1 MGRKKKRNKWSAQP
15 RKQQNPLAQQ
25 PQQLVAPKAVRDYW
39 NNEMTAEERELINTP
54 IGVAQHAGIVRR
66 LGFITATFYHLHSVQ
81 SLLFAEMENIIE
93 KWGLY
98 MKGVQPAINSL
109 QKSEDSFF
117 NVMHDLV
124 QNHSEGIEETYTQDV
139 DALYDRITRWEGIP
153 KVWKPGDEQ
162 KLEGKAI
169 MEDIIGSLKNGVL
182 RIQEQFMEPEP
193 KGEART
199 LYAIA
204 EMGEDET
211 SKIIKQDIA
220 KKGIAAIQANKLA
233 RKNTDKMFILYEQV
247 MQVQETCHMTP
258 FKAVQKPADQDELVE
273 IDIKPKKK
281 GKKPKETK
289 E

>member
-1 MGRKKKRNKWSAQP
+1 
-15 RKQQNPLAQQ
+15 
-25 PQQLVAPKAVRDYW
+25 
-39 NNEMTAEERELINTP
+39 
-54 IGVAQHAGIVRR
+54 
-66 LGFITATFYHLHSVQ
+66 
-81 SLLFAEMENIIE
+81 
-93 KWGLY
+93 
-98 MKGVQPAINSL
+98 
-109 QKSEDSFF
+109 
-117 NVMHDLV
+117 MHDLV

-169 MEDIIGSLKNGVL
+169 MEDIIGSLKKGVL

>member
-124 QNHSEGIEETYTQDV
+124 QNHSEGIEETYAQDV

-169 MEDIIGSLKNGVL
+169 MEDIIGSLKKGVL

-258 FKAVQKPADQDELVE
+258 FKAVQKPANQNELVE

>member
-169 MEDIIGSLKNGVL
+169 MEDIIGSLKKGVL

-258 FKAVQKPADQDELVE
+258 FKAV
-273 IDIKPKKK
+273 
-281 GKKPKETK
+281 
-289 E
+289 

>member
-1 MGRKKKRNKWSAQP
+1 MGKNKKRNKWSNQP

-25 PQQLVAPKAVRDYW
+25 QQMVAPKTCRDYW
-39 NNEMTAEERELINTP
+39 ANNLTEEEQQIFNTP
-54 IGVAQHAGIVRR
+54 MAVAQHAGVVQR
-66 LGFITATFYHLHSVQ
+66 LGYLTATFYHLHSVQ
-81 SLLFAEMENIIE
+81 SLLFAEIENIIE

-98 MKGVQPAINSL
+98 MKGVQPAINSM

-169 MEDIIGSLKNGVL
+169 MEDIIGSLKKGVL
-182 RIQEQFMEPEP
+182 RIQEQFMKPEP
-193 KGEART
+193 KEEART

-220 KKGIAAIQANKLA
+220 KKGLAAIQANKLA

>member
-25 PQQLVAPKAVRDYW
+25 PQQLVAPKAVRDCW

-66 LGFITATFYHLHSVQ
+66 LGYITATFYHLHSVQ

-109 QKSEDSFF
+109 QKSEDTFF

-169 MEDIIGSLKNGVL
+169 MEDIIGSLKKGVL

-193 KGEART
+193 KEEART

-220 KKGIAAIQANKLA
+220 KKGLAAIQANKLA

-281 GKKPKETK
+281 GEKPKETK

>member
-1 MGRKKKRNKWSAQP
+1 MGKNKKRNKWSNQP

-25 PQQLVAPKAVRDYW
+25 QQMVAPKTCRDYW
-39 NNEMTAEERELINTP
+39 ANNLTEEEQQIFNTP
-54 IGVAQHAGIVRR
+54 IAVAQHAGVVQR
-66 LGFITATFYHLHSVQ
+66 LGYLTATFYHLHSVE
-81 SLLFAEMENIIE
+81 SLIFGEMQNIVE
-93 KWGLY
+93 DWGLLI
-98 MKGVQPAINSL
+98 KGVQPTINSL
-109 QKSEDSFF
+109 QQSESKFF
-117 NVMHDLV
+117 KVMHDLV
-124 QNHSEGIEETYTQDV
+124 NTQSQGIKETYTQDV

-169 MEDIIGSLKNGVL
+169 MEDIIGSLKKGVL

>member
-124 QNHSEGIEETYTQDV
+124 QNHSEGIEETYAQDV

-169 MEDIIGSLKNGVL
+169 MEDIIGSLKKGVL

-233 RKNTDKMFILYEQV
+233 RKNTDKMFFLYEQV

>member
-1 MGRKKKRNKWSAQP
+1 MDNKEFFDKVAQM
-15 RKQQNPLAQQ
+15 RTQQ
-25 PQQLVAPKAVRDYW
+25 KAFFNSRPSS
-39 NNEMTAEERELINTP
+39 EERKTALVNSK
-54 IGVAQHAGIVRR
+54 R
-66 LGFITATFYHLHSVQ
+66 LEKEIDNEIARVQ
-81 SLLFAEMENIIE
+81 EIMARKET
-93 KWGLY
+93 Y
-98 MKGVQPAINSL
+98 
-109 QKSEDSFF
+109 
-117 NVMHDLV
+117 LV
-124 QNHSEGIEETYTQDV
+124 QYQDV

-169 MEDIIGSLKNGVL
+169 MEDIIGSLKKGVL

>member
-124 QNHSEGIEETYTQDV
+124 QNHSEGIEETYAQDV

-169 MEDIIGSLKNGVL
+169 MEDIIGSLKKGVL

-281 GKKPKETK
+281 GEKPKETK

>member
-1 MGRKKKRNKWSAQP
+1 MGRKKKRNKWSNQP

-25 PQQLVAPKAVRDYW
+25 QQMVAPKTCRDYW
-39 NNEMTAEERELINTP
+39 ANNLTEEEQQIFNTP
-54 IGVAQHAGIVRR
+54 IAVAQHAGVVQR
-66 LGFITATFYHLHSVQ
+66 LGYLTATFYHLHSVE
-81 SLLFAEMENIIE
+81 SLIFGEMQNIIE

-117 NVMHDLV
+117 KVMHDLV
-124 QNHSEGIEETYTQDV
+124 QNHSEGIAETYTKDV

-169 MEDIIGSLKNGVL
+169 MEDIIGSLKKGVL
-182 RIQEQFMEPEP
+182 KIQEQFMEPEP
-193 KGEART
+193 KEKART

-204 EMGEDET
+204 EMDEDET
-211 SKIIKQDIA
+211 SKLIKQDIA
-220 KKGIAAIQANKLA
+220 KKGLAAIQANKLA
-233 RKNTDKMFILYEQV
+233 RKNTDKMYILYEQV
-247 MQVQETCHMTP
+247 MQVQDTCHMTP

>member
-124 QNHSEGIEETYTQDV
+124 QNHSEGIEETYAQDV

-169 MEDIIGSLKNGVL
+169 MEDIIGSLKKGVL

-258 FKAVQKPADQDELVE
+258 FKAVQKPADQ
-273 IDIKPKKK
+273 
-281 GKKPKETK
+281 TK
-289 E
+289 TSSWR